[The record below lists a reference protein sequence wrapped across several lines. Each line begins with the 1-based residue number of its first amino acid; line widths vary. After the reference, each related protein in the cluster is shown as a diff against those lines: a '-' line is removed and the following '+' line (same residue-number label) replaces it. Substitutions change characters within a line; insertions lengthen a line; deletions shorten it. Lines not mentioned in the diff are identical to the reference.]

1 MADELPVDKTVEG
14 WESQKRLKKR
24 GLVSWEPK
32 NLFLKVTN
40 TGSWYSV
47 LITALGGLAVALTVP
62 DNGSK

>member
-32 NLFLKVTN
+32 NFFEGEQYRKLVQC
-40 TGSWYSV
+40 SDYSV
-47 LITALGGLAVALTVP
+47 RGLAVVLTVP